1 MGLWLVERERRW
13 GGGRRGEEGEEV
25 GRRKKRG
32 RGGGQGKGV
41 DEEEV
46 GRMGRK
52 RKRRGGGLG
61 GRRQWEMVMLGLWF
75 LLEAFVADWVVMV
88 TTRM

>member
-1 MGLWLVERERRW
+1 M
-13 GGGRRGEEGEEV
+13 